1 MISCKSLIWS
11 MSKMT
16 DKGNSIDHH
25 HRKRQ
30 TRLRILLNFHDV
42 AIGIGLLLCLDKIL
56 LCNGQKPINLGG
68 VKRRDVYI
76 AGFFPYGRHVPESH
90 IGRGVMPSV
99 KLAVDHINDNPT
111 VLRNY
116 RLHMWWNDTECN
128 AAVGVK
134 AFFDMMHSGPH
145 KVMLFGAACTQVTDP
160 IAKASK
166 HWRLTQLSY
175 ADTHPM
181 FTSDNFP
188 NFFRIVPSE
197 NAFNAPRVALLNHFN
212 WTRVGTIYQNE
223 PRYALAHNRLV
234 ADLDDNKL
242 EVVETQSFAT
252 EVSAALEKLKR
263 KDVRIIIGNFNEIW
277 ARRIFCEAY
286 KYRMFGRKYQWMIM
300 GTYTEKWWLNADG
313 GCAPSELAEALHGAI
328 LTDLLPLSTER
339 QITVSGITPDEYQVE
354 YDSRRGNE
362 YSRFHGY
369 TYDGIWAV
377 ALAIQHVARRIR
389 HFRRNQTVADFKY
402 RDPLWEKLFLDALRN
417 TSFEGVTGPVRFYDN
432 ERKAYILLKQF
443 QSGKEVK
450 VGEYDGITGSLDF
463 SRGQP
468 LIWRGRSPPKD
479 RTVHVI
485 EHSTVNI
492 TIYSVIA
499 TAAAVGI
506 VMAAVFL
513 AINIRYRNQ
522 RYIKMS
528 SPHLNNLIIVGC
540 MLTYS
545 SVIFLGLDSTLSSVT
560 AFPYICTAR
569 AWLLMAGFSLAFG
582 AMFSKTWRVH
592 SIFTDV
598 KLNKK
603 VIKDYQLFM
612 VVGVLL
618 VIDLAIMT
626 TWQVAD
632 PFYRETKQ
640 MEPYPHPSSD
650 DIMMIPENEY
660 CQSNRMTLYLG
671 SIYAYK
677 GLLMIFGAFLAWETR
692 HVSIPALNDS
702 KYVGM
707 SVYNVV
713 IMCVTG
719 AAISFVLADKQ
730 DTMFIMLSIFIIF
743 CSTGTL
749 CLVFVPKL
757 IELRRNPQGAI
768 DKRIRA
774 TLRPS
779 SKTRR
784 DSIVSELEERLKE
797 AAKTNQKFRK
807 ELLEKESEIQMF
819 MRRLGDEAGLQNTRE
834 AMTKLSIP
842 QNQETLIKKEGP
854 SMVTE
859 TTDISMSLCSLN
871 STTVS
876 QPEGEYVN
884 VMAMDDQQSM
894 PKKPILAGKLSEDN
908 KQIPAISNTT
918 NSPLSQYKK
927 KYRNE
932 EYQENE
938 PLIQEK
944 SGNDAL
950 LSTSADIGKANID
963 FVGETVE
970 ESEESIVLEETDIPR
985 DESSIVMKKIKETT
999 IDKKKRLPTPPPPKN
1014 VSFGELHEQ
1023 CYLEQ
1028 TILPPPVQF
1037 VPKHRHQIH
1046 HQTLTK
1052 RRASVKNNGLA
1063 HSHHQLFEKRRTSV
1077 PVNTISYI
1085 STDNISKADGT
1096 DDHSHV
1102 IGECGHRRVTGF
1114 TNNTGYRCEK
1124 HGGNATANRGSSHG
1138 YATSNGS
1145 SDISRKYREGTVNAS
1160 YSDTEK
1166 HDDSIATIIHR
1177 SVSEKSREKCL
1188 RNRGNLAHV
1197 MSECRHRTSHKHH
1210 ECRHAESKLRHQ
1222 ARLEYVQ
1229 STPNVA
1235 TIHNSKFASANPRG
1249 GGVHHRGHSSGGGGN
1264 TGSSG
1269 AVGGVGG
1276 VGGGGGRV
1284 IVGGNAVMR
1293 GANGG
1298 SSSGVSG
1305 STIDISNMYSAV
1317 SDGELLDLE
1326 ILPIFQ
1332 KLLTERHKTTT
1343 RGGYG
1348 ANIASCPN
1356 ISIKCDIVEYL

>member
-1 MISCKSLIWS
+1 

-16 DKGNSIDHH
+16 DNGNLH

-30 TRLRILLNFHDV
+30 TSLRILLNLHDV
-42 AIGIGLLLCLDKIL
+42 AIGIGILFCLDKIL
-56 LCNGQKPINLGG
+56 LCDGQKPINLGG

-286 KYRMFGRKYQWMIM
+286 RYRMFGRKYQWMIM
-300 GTYTEKWWLNADG
+300 GTYTEKWWLNEDG

-354 YDSRRGNE
+354 YDSRRGSE

-402 RDPLWEKLFLDALRN
+402 RDPLWEKLFLEALRN

-450 VGEYDGITGSLDF
+450 IGEYDGITGSLDF
-463 SRGQP
+463 SRGQS

-499 TAAAVGI
+499 SAAAVGI

-618 VIDLAIMT
+618 IIDLAIMT

-671 SIYAYK
+671 GIYVYK

-797 AAKTNQKFRK
+797 AAKANQKFRK
-807 ELLEKESEIQMF
+807 ELLEKESELQMC
-819 MRRLGDEAGLQNTRE
+819 MRRLGDEVGLQNTKE
-834 AMTKLSIP
+834 TMDKLTIP
-842 QNQETLIKKEGP
+842 QNQETLIKREGP
-854 SMVTE
+854 SMATE

-871 STTVS
+871 STIVS

-884 VMAMDDQQSM
+884 VMAVDDQQSIM
-894 PKKPILAGKLSEDN
+894 KKQGTSGILSEGT
-908 KQIPAISNTT
+908 KRTQAISNAT
-918 NSPLSQYKK
+918 NSPQSQCR
-927 KYRNE
+927 KYRNG
-932 EYQENE
+932 EYQESE
-938 PLIQEK
+938 PLIDK
-944 SGNDAL
+944 LTNDNL
-950 LSTSADIGKANID
+950 QCRNTEIGKTNIE

-970 ESEESIVLEETDIPR
+970 ESEESVVLEETDIPR
-985 DESSIVMKKIKETT
+985 DGDSVVVVKKEKEMSV
-999 IDKKKRLPTPPPPKN
+999 DKKKRLPTPPPVKN

-1028 TILPPPVQF
+1028 AILPPPVQF
-1037 VPKHRHQIH
+1037 VPKHRHQVH
-1046 HQTLTK
+1046 HQGSTK

-1085 STDNISKADGT
+1085 STDNISKTDGS
-1096 DDHSHV
+1096 DDHNYI

-1114 TNNTGYRCEK
+1114 SSTTGYRCEK
-1124 HGGNATANRGSSHG
+1124 HGGSANRGMSSHG
-1138 YATSNGS
+1138 YTTTNGS
-1145 SDISRKYREGTVNAS
+1145 AEILRKQRDGSVNAS
-1160 YSDTEK
+1160 YSDTER
-1166 HDDSIATIIHR
+1166 HDDSVSTVIHR
-1177 SVSEKSREKCL
+1177 SVSEKSREKCQ
-1188 RNRGNLAHV
+1188 RARGNLSHV
-1197 MSECRHRTSHKHH
+1197 IAECRHRTPSHKHH

-1249 GGVHHRGHSSGGGGN
+1249 GGVGGIGSGGGG
-1264 TGSSG
+1264 GHRGHCSG
-1269 AVGGVGG
+1269 GNSGGVGR
-1276 VGGGGGRV
+1276 GGGIIGGN

>member
-1 MISCKSLIWS
+1 MMAEYNLI
-11 MSKMT
+11 MTINNCENFTKQKHSK
-16 DKGNSIDHH
+16 
-25 HRKRQ
+25 RKRHYYFFLSHCNV
-30 TRLRILLNFHDV
+30 TII
-42 AIGIGLLLCLDKIL
+42 IGILVFINIFLLCD
-56 LCNGQKPINLGG
+56 GQKPNNLGG
-68 VKRRDVYI
+68 VKRKDVYI
-76 AGFFPYGRHVPESH
+76 AGLFPYGRHVPEHH

-99 KLAVDHINDNPT
+99 KLAVDHVNDNAN

-116 RLHMWWNDTECN
+116 RLHMWWNDTACN

-181 FTSDNFP
+181 FGSTSFP

-197 NAFNAPRVALLNHFN
+197 NAFNAPRVALLNHYN

-223 PRYALAHNRLV
+223 PRYSLAHNRLV

-252 EVSAALEKLKR
+252 EVSSALGKLKS
-263 KDVRIIIGNFNEIW
+263 KDVRIILGNFNEVW
-277 ARRIFCEAY
+277 ARKIFCEAY
-286 KYRMFGRKYQWMIM
+286 RYKMYGRKYQWVIM
-300 GTYTEKWWLNADG
+300 GTYTEEWWLGSDG
-313 GCAPSELAEALHGAI
+313 GCAPSELAEALQGAI

-339 QITVSGITPDEYQVE
+339 HVTISGITPDEYQVE

-377 ALAIQHVARRIR
+377 ALAIQHVSRRIR
-389 HFRRNQTVADFKY
+389 HYRRNQTVADFKY
-402 RDPLWEKLFLDALRN
+402 RDPLWEKLFLEALKN

-443 QSGKEVK
+443 QSGSEVK
-450 VGEYDGITGSLDF
+450 VGEYDGVTDTLDL

-468 LIWRGRSPPKD
+468 MVWRGRSPPKD
-479 RTVHVI
+479 RTVQVI

-492 TIYSVIA
+492 TIYSIIA
-499 TAAAVGI
+499 TTAAVGI
-506 VMAAVFL
+506 VMAAIFL

-528 SPHLNNLIIVGC
+528 SPHLNNLIIIGC

-618 VIDLAIMT
+618 VIDFAIMT

-660 CQSNRMTLYLG
+660 CQSNRMTIYLC

-713 IMCVTG
+713 IMCITG

-730 DTMFIMLSIFIIF
+730 DTMFIMLSVFIIF
-743 CSTGTL
+743 CSTATL

-768 DKRIRA
+768 DKRMIRA

-784 DSIVSELEERLKE
+784 DSNISEMEERLKD
-797 AAKTNQKFRK
+797 ATYTNQKFRK
-807 ELLEKESEIQMF
+807 QLQEKESELQMF
-819 MRRLGDEAGLQNTRE
+819 LRRLEDDGTLQNTKE
-834 AMTKLSIP
+834 AMNRLTVP
-842 QNQETLIKKEGP
+842 QNETLIKREGP
-854 SMVTE
+854 SMATE
-859 TTDISMSLCSLN
+859 TTDVSLYSLN
-871 STTVS
+871 SATVI

-884 VMAMDDQQSM
+884 VIGAAEQQTIA
-894 PKKPILAGKLSEDN
+894 KKKTSFGKLASDSERT
-908 KQIPAISNTT
+908 PLMTISATG
-918 NSPLSQYKK
+918 SPSSQK
-927 KYRNE
+927 KYNNDE
-932 EYQENE
+932 GKDSE
-938 PLIQEK
+938 PLIKK
-944 SGNDAL
+944 SPNHGLTNNN
-950 LSTSADIGKANID
+950 GKTNVEFVSENI
-963 FVGETVE
+963 E
-970 ESEESIVLEETDIPR
+970 ESEEIVVLEDKNL
-985 DESSIVMKKIKETT
+985 SIDKIININKKI
-999 IDKKKRLPTPPPPKN
+999 IDTCVDTRARLPTPPPPTSKN

-1023 CYLEQ
+1023 RYLEQ
-1028 TILPPPVQF
+1028 PILPPPVQF
-1037 VPKHRHQIH
+1037 IPKHRHQSH
-1046 HQTLTK
+1046 HQNSTK
-1052 RRASVKNNGLA
+1052 RRSSVKNNGLA
-1063 HSHHQLFEKRRTSV
+1063 QSHHELFEKRRTSV
-1077 PVNTISYI
+1077 PANTISYI
-1085 STDNISKADGT
+1085 STDNVSKT
-1096 DDHSHV
+1096 DKIEESLGSMERAYA
-1102 IGECGHRRVTGF
+1102 IGECTHRKATGF
-1114 TNNTGYRCEK
+1114 ISGGTGYRCEK
-1124 HGGNATANRGSSHG
+1124 HGGGGGGGGRSSTHTHILNGSTEI
-1138 YATSNGS
+1138 TSKKHRDCKNGS
-1145 SDISRKYREGTVNAS
+1145 SPSVSALLNAS
-1160 YSDTEK
+1160 CSDTEK
-1166 HDDSIATIIHR
+1166 YDDNMATMIQR
-1177 SVSEKSREKCL
+1177 SVSERSREKC
-1188 RNRGNLAHV
+1188 NRSRGISSHV
-1197 MSECRHRTSHKHH
+1197 VTECRHRTPSRKHR
-1210 ECRHAESKLRHQ
+1210 ECRHSESKLRQQ

-1229 STPNVA
+1229 SSPNVA
-1235 TIHNSKFASANPRG
+1235 TIHNSKFSSTNPRG
-1249 GGVHHRGHSSGGGGN
+1249 GGICGTSSSSGHHRGASGSVINRGGIISSRN
-1264 TGSSG
+1264 
-1269 AVGGVGG
+1269 
-1276 VGGGGGRV
+1276 
-1284 IVGGNAVMR
+1284 IVGG
-1293 GANGG
+1293 
-1298 SSSGVSG
+1298 STIGVSG
-1305 STIDISNMYSAV
+1305 STNNLSKMYSAV
-1317 SDGELLDLE
+1317 SDGELLDLD

-1332 KLLTERHKTTT
+1332 KLLNERHKSTT
-1343 RGGYG
+1343 RSGSYG

>member
-1 MISCKSLIWS
+1 MPRLLFVAVQELPRAFIRGIQI
-11 MSKMT
+11 T
-16 DKGNSIDHH
+16 RDNSQG
-25 HRKRQ
+25 RLSTSENYKR
-30 TRLRILLNFHDV
+30 
-42 AIGIGLLLCLDKIL
+42 A
-56 LCNGQKPINLGG
+56 
-68 VKRRDVYI
+68 KRR
-76 AGFFPYGRHVPESH
+76 AASFFRSKSAESH
-90 IGRGVMPSV
+90 LI
-99 KLAVDHINDNPT
+99 K
-111 VLRNY
+111 
-116 RLHMWWNDTECN
+116 CN

-181 FTSDNFP
+181 FTSNSFP
-188 NFFRIVPSE
+188 NFFRVVPSE
-197 NAFNAPRVALLNHFN
+197 NAFNAPRVALLIHFN

-234 ADLDDNKL
+234 ADLDDNKM
-242 EVVETQSFAT
+242 EVVETQSFAS
-252 EVSAALEKLKR
+252 EVTSALKKLKE
-263 KDVRIIIGNFNEIW
+263 KDVRIILGNFNEAW

-286 KYRMFGRKYQWMIM
+286 KYDMFGRKYQWVIM
-300 GTYTEKWWLNADG
+300 GTYAEEWWLRPGG
-313 GCAPSELAEALHGAI
+313 GCAPTELSEALHGAI
-328 LTDLLPLSTER
+328 LTDLLPLTSEKGYT
-339 QITVSGITPDEYQVE
+339 ISGITPDQYRIE
-354 YDSRRGNE
+354 YDSRRGME

-389 HFRRNQTVADFKY
+389 HFRRNQTISDFKY
-402 RDPLWEKLFLDALRN
+402 RDALWEKLFLEALRN

-443 QSGKEVK
+443 QSGSEVK
-450 VGEYDGITGSLDF
+450 VGEYDGVTGVLDLT
-463 SRGQP
+463 RGQP
-468 LIWRGRSPPKD
+468 LVWRGRSPPKD
-479 RTVHVI
+479 RTLHII

-492 TIYSVIA
+492 TIYAVLA
-499 TAAAVGI
+499 TAASVGI
-506 VMAAVFL
+506 VMAVIFL

-528 SPHLNNLIIVGC
+528 SPYLNNLIIVGC

-545 SVIFLGLDSTLSSVT
+545 SVIFLGLDSQLSSVT

-582 AMFSKTWRVH
+582 SMFSKTWRVH

-640 MEPYPHPSSD
+640 MEPYPHPSSE
-650 DIMMIPENEY
+650 DIIIIPENEY
-660 CQSNRMTLYLG
+660 CQSNRMTVYLG
-671 SIYAYK
+671 CIYAYK

-730 DTMFIMLSIFIIF
+730 DAMFIMLAVFIIF
-743 CSTGTL
+743 CSTATL

-774 TLRPS
+774 TLRPM
-779 SKTRR
+779 SKRR
-784 DSIVSELEERLKE
+784 DSTVSELEERLKE
-797 AAKTNQKFRK
+797 ATLVNQKFRK
-807 ELLEKESEIQMF
+807 QLLEKDSELQMF
-819 MRRLGDEAGLQNTRE
+819 LRRLDDGIADTQE
-834 AMTKLSIP
+834 AMNRLTVP
-842 QNQETLIKKEGP
+842 RQEGMIKKEGP
-854 SMVTE
+854 SITTE
-859 TTDISMSLCSLN
+859 TTDISMSMCSLI

-876 QPEGEYVN
+876 QPEGDYVN
-884 VMAMDDQQSM
+884 VGSAEHQ
-894 PKKPILAGKLSEDN
+894 
-908 KQIPAISNTT
+908 AI
-918 NSPLSQYKK
+918 KK
-927 KYRNE
+927 KAATTKVPIVALEGERAPLMPNGNTATIGKDASSGISTVRGHPADHIARRKSHSNE
-932 EYQENE
+932 SGKENE
-938 PLIQEK
+938 PLIEN
-944 SGNDAL
+944 SRGSRSN
-950 LSTSADIGKANID
+950 GKTNID
-963 FVGETVE
+963 FVPEIVE
-970 ESEESIVLEETDIPR
+970 ETDCIVLEETEIPR
-985 DESSIVMKKIKETT
+985 HGKLAKGKSEQRS
-999 IDKKKRLPTPPPPKN
+999 RLPTPPPAKN

-1023 CYLEQ
+1023 SYLEQ
-1028 TILPPPVQF
+1028 AILPPPLQF
-1037 VPKHRHQIH
+1037 IPKHRHAGSASMTA
-1046 HQTLTK
+1046 HQSLK
-1052 RRASVKNNGLA
+1052 RRSSVKNNGMA
-1063 HSHHQLFEKRRTSV
+1063 HSHHELFQSRRTSV
-1077 PVNTISYI
+1077 PVNSISYI
-1085 STDNISKADGT
+1085 STENVSKSETAEISLGSFDR
-1096 DDHSHV
+1096 SYV
-1102 IGECGHRRVTGF
+1102 ISECGHRRTFVGG
-1114 TNNTGYRCEK
+1114 TGYRCEK
-1124 HGGNATANRGSSHG
+1124 HGGRVHNHAVL
-1138 YATSNGS
+1138 NGS
-1145 SDISRKYREGTVNAS
+1145 AETPPAPRRQRKHNDSHNASSPSVPAVVSAS

-1166 HDDSIATIIHR
+1166 YEESMSTIIQR
-1177 SVSEKSREKCL
+1177 SVSERSREKCS
-1188 RNRGNLAHV
+1188 RIRSRHPVVECPHRAARRIR
-1197 MSECRHRTSHKHH
+1197 ECRHT
-1210 ECRHAESKLRHQ
+1210 ESKLRQQ

-1249 GGVHHRGHSSGGGGN
+1249 GGG
-1264 TGSSG
+1264 
-1269 AVGGVGG
+1269 GGVGG
-1276 VGGGGGRV
+1276 AGVVGARVTGTDVVGGST
-1284 IVGGNAVMR
+1284 
-1293 GANGG
+1293 AN
-1298 SSSGVSG
+1298 VSK
-1305 STIDISNMYSAV
+1305 MHSAV
-1317 SDGELLDLE
+1317 SDGELLDLA

-1332 KLLTERHKTTT
+1332 KLLTERHKSTS

-1348 ANIASCPN
+1348 ASIASCPN

>member
-1 MISCKSLIWS
+1 MRC
-11 MSKMT
+11 
-16 DKGNSIDHH
+16 
-25 HRKRQ
+25 
-30 TRLRILLNFHDV
+30 
-42 AIGIGLLLCLDKIL
+42 A
-56 LCNGQKPINLGG
+56 GQKPINLGG

-76 AGFFPYGRHVPESH
+76 AGFFPYGNHVPESH
-90 IGRGVMPSV
+90 VGRGVMPSV
-99 KLAVDHINDNPT
+99 KLAVDHINEDPV

-181 FTSDNFP
+181 FTSSSFP
-188 NFFRIVPSE
+188 NFFRVVPSE
-197 NAFNAPRVALLNHFN
+197 NAFNAPRVSLLIHFN

-234 ADLDDNKL
+234 ADLDDNKM

-252 EVSAALEKLKR
+252 EVTTALEKLKE
-263 KDVRIIIGNFNEIW
+263 KDVRIILGNFNEVW

-286 KYRMFGRKYQWMIM
+286 RFGMFGRKYQWVIM
-300 GTYTEKWWLNADG
+300 GTYAKEWWLRPGG
-313 GCAPSELAEALHGAI
+313 GCAPSELSEALHGAI
-328 LTDLLPLSTER
+328 LTDLLPLTTGER
-339 QITVSGITPDEYQVE
+339 YTISGITPDQYKLE
-354 YDSRRGNE
+354 YDSRRGTE

-377 ALAIQHVARRIR
+377 ALAIQQVARRIK
-389 HFRRNQTVADFKY
+389 HYRRNQTISDFKY
-402 RDPLWEKLFLDALRN
+402 RDALWEKLFLEALRN

-443 QSGKEVK
+443 QSGSEIK
-450 VGEYDGITGSLDF
+450 VGEFDGVTGILDLT
-463 SRGQP
+463 RGQP
-468 LIWRGRSPPKD
+468 LVWRGRSPPKD
-479 RTVHVI
+479 RTLHII
-485 EHSTVNI
+485 EHTTVNI
-492 TIYSVIA
+492 TIYAVLAS
-499 TAAAVGI
+499 AASVGI
-506 VMAAVFL
+506 VMATIFL

-540 MLTYS
+540 ILTYS
-545 SVIFLGLDSTLSSVT
+545 SVIFLGLDSQLSSIT

-582 AMFSKTWRVH
+582 SMFSKTWRVH

-618 VIDLAIMT
+618 VIDLGIMT

-640 MEPYPHPSSD
+640 MEPYPHPSSE
-650 DIMMIPENEY
+650 DIIIIPENEY
-660 CQSNRMTLYLG
+660 CQSNRMTVYLG
-671 SIYAYK
+671 CIYAYK

-730 DTMFIMLSIFIIF
+730 DAMFVMLAVFIIF
-743 CSTGTL
+743 CSTATL

-774 TLRPS
+774 TLRPM

-784 DSIVSELEERLKE
+784 DSSSSELEERLKE
-797 AAKTNQKFRK
+797 ATVANQKFRK
-807 ELLEKESEIQMF
+807 QLQEKDSEIQMF
-819 MRRLGDEAGLQNTRE
+819 LRRLADEIAANTQE
-834 AMTKLSIP
+834 AIDRLTVP
-842 QNQETLIKKEGP
+842 RQEGTIKKEGL
-854 SMVTE
+854 SMTTE
-859 TTDISMSLCSLN
+859 TTDISISMNSLN

-876 QPEGEYVN
+876 QPEGDYVN
-884 VMAMDDQQSM
+884 VGTEHI
-894 PKKPILAGKLSEDN
+894 KKKTSFSKL
-908 KQIPAISNTT
+908 PAIAIDSERVPLVPHGDVASLGSNTST
-918 NSPLSQYKK
+918 LPPALKHTVAQDTGGRRRSRSGK
-927 KYRNE
+927 E
-932 EYQENE
+932 SE
-938 PLIQEK
+938 PLLER
-944 SGNDAL
+944 SPEPRSD
-950 LSTSADIGKANID
+950 GKTNVD
-963 FVGETVE
+963 FVPEIVDETDP
-970 ESEESIVLEETDIPR
+970 IILEETEIPR
-985 DESSIVMKKIKETT
+985 HGKPVRAKDERRT
-999 IDKKKRLPTPPPPKN
+999 RFPTPPPTKN

-1023 CYLEQ
+1023 DYLEQ
-1028 TILPPPVQF
+1028 SILPPPMQF
-1037 VPKHRHQIH
+1037 VPKHRHGSSNVSA
-1046 HQTLTK
+1046 HQSLK
-1052 RRASVKNNGLA
+1052 RRSSVKNNGVA
-1063 HSHHQLFEKRRTSV
+1063 HSHHELFQNRRTSV
-1077 PVNTISYI
+1077 PTNAISYI
-1085 STDNISKADGT
+1085 STENVSKSDANDVSLGSF
-1096 DDHSHV
+1096 DKSYV
-1102 IGECGHRRVTGF
+1102 IGECGHRRALLSG
-1114 TNNTGYRCEK
+1114 TGYRCEK
-1124 HGGNATANRGSSHG
+1124 HGGRGYGHAI
-1138 YATSNGS
+1138 YNGS
-1145 SDISRKYREGTVNAS
+1145 AETPPASRKQQKHTDSHNASSPNVPAVVSAS

-1166 HDDSIATIIHR
+1166 YEESMSTIIQR
-1177 SVSEKSREKCL
+1177 SVSERSRQKCARL
-1188 RNRGNLAHV
+1188 RSGDGHTIAECPHRMARR
-1197 MSECRHRTSHKHH
+1197 MRECRHT
-1210 ECRHAESKLRHQ
+1210 ESKLGQQ
-1222 ARLEYVQ
+1222 APLEYVQ

-1235 TIHNSKFASANPRG
+1235 TIHNNKFLNVNPRG
-1249 GGVHHRGHSSGGGGN
+1249 GNAAGGGIASTA
-1264 TGSSG
+1264 TGSTVV
-1269 AVGGVGG
+1269 VGGST
-1276 VGGGGGRV
+1276 
-1284 IVGGNAVMR
+1284 
-1293 GANGG
+1293 AN
-1298 SSSGVSG
+1298 VSK
-1305 STIDISNMYSAV
+1305 MYSAV
-1317 SDGELLDLE
+1317 SDGELLDRA

-1332 KLLTERHKTTT
+1332 RLLTERLKSTSS
-1343 RGGYG
+1343 RSGGYG
-1348 ANIASCPN
+1348 ASIVSCPN